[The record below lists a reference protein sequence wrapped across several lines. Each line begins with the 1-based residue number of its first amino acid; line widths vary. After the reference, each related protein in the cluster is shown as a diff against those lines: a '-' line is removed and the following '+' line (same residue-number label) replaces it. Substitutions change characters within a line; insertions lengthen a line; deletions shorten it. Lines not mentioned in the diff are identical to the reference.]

1 MAINPNTDF
10 TAGAILTAAQQNRF
24 PRGIVSYA
32 QSVTNSAGF
41 TTEITTLTAS
51 AFTAVADR
59 YYRVTYIEPVVAYL
73 GGTVNFIETRIKNG
87 ATVLQVGTQTINLQ
101 RTTMV
106 CEYVGTFSAGS
117 VTLTGHILA
126 SGGGDAIC
134 SRAATGPAFI
144 MVQDLGPA

>member
-1 MAINPNTDF
+1 MAISPNTNF
-10 TAGAILTAAQQNRF
+10 TSGQILTATNANQW
-24 PRGIVSYA
+24 PRGVVAYA
-32 QSVTNSAGF
+32 QSTTNSAGF

-51 AFTAVADR
+51 TFTAVADR

-87 ATVLQVGTQTINLQ
+87 ATLLQVGTQTINLQ
-101 RTTMV
+101 RTTMIAQ
-106 CEYVGTFSAGS
+106 YVGTFTAGT
-117 VTLTGHILA
+117 VTLTAHILA

-144 MVQDLGPA
+144 MVEDMGPA